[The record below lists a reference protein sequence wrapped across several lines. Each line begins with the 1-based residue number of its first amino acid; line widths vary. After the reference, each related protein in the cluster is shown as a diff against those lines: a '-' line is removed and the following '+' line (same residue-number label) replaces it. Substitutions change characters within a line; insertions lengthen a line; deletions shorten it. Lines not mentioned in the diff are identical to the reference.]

1 MLQYE
6 TEFRFLFYK
15 EGILLS
21 DKRYNTRRK
30 AEVLEYLMARQGSH
44 VTAGDIRAHFLQRG
58 ENIGA
63 ATVYR
68 QLDHLVSEGVVHK
81 YTLDDAAC
89 FEYVPAGEEPESCF
103 HCKCVGCGAL
113 IHLQCAELE
122 KMGGHLAAHHGFH
135 LDFPRTVLY
144 GWCGSCAGE
153 GRA

>member
-1 MLQYE
+1 M
-6 TEFRFLFYK
+6 
-15 EGILLS
+15 S

-30 AEVLEYLMARQGSH
+30 AEVLEYLMERKGQH
-44 VTAGDIRAHFLQRG
+44 VTAADVRAHFLTRG

-81 YTLDDAAC
+81 YTLHDAAC
-89 FEYVPAGEEPESCF
+89 YEYVPAGEEPEGCF
-103 HCKCVGCGAL
+103 HCKCVGCGQL
-113 IHLQCAELE
+113 IHLHCEELE
-122 KMGGHLAAHHGFH
+122 KLGSHLAAHHGFC

-144 GWCGSCAGE
+144 GFCTACHGE